1 MTIKHVLFVII
12 LLVGFELSAQDQK
25 KSTLNSFPKIEL
37 GIRGLDIAYEHV
49 LSPVLLVEPYM
60 SFGKEYQ
67 IGITSQRGFVFDLGD
82 DYLTLGS
89 HLKLYYS
96 LNKRLSKE
104 KNMAHNAGNFLGAKM
119 EYIYLFLDDE
129 DGDNFINTSLY
140 WGIQRPLRD
149 QYLWGF
155 YLGLGNYYNFD
166 TSTFSDVSFIANI
179 KIGLS
184 L

>member
-1 MTIKHVLFVII
+1 MTIKHVIFVII
-12 LLVGFELSAQDQK
+12 LLVSFKLSAQDQK
-25 KSTLNSFPKIEL
+25 KSTLKSFPKIEL
-37 GIRGLDIAYEHV
+37 GIRGLDLAYEHA
-49 LSPVLLVEPYM
+49 LSPVLLVEPYI

-82 DYLTLGS
+82 DYITLGS

-96 LNKRLSKE
+96 LNKRRLKE
-104 KNMAHNAGNFLGAKM
+104 KNMAKNAGNFLGTKM

-129 DGDNFINTSLY
+129 EGANYVNTSLY
-140 WGIQRPLRD
+140 WGIQRSLRD

-155 YLGLGNYYNFD
+155 YLGLGNYYNFE